1 MPIIPI
7 ACNIIYKAVA
17 EVDLIVLEARFWNI
31 EDYLI
36 LSVTDAKVCTHLAW
50 VTAHAGG
57 GELDAG

>member
-1 MPIIPI
+1 MPIISI

-36 LSVTDAKVCTHLAW
+36 FSVPDTQICTHFTRI
-50 VTAHAGG
+50 TAHARG
-57 GELDAG
+57 GELYLG